1 MPPSPNN
8 FHVSGSVLAP
18 NPDVSATLK
27 PTTPQGFNPKI
38 LFLDL
43 IFDQQAGYWPQ
54 VVTWVSARYDK
65 VTDGNPYE
73 SVQIFHNGEPV
84 GGANVEVVS

>member
-1 MPPSPNN
+1 MVDFVKLAEDTSIEASETKDCGCDVPPSPNN

-38 LFLDL
+38 LNLRSASWLLATGDDL
-43 IFDQQAGYWPQ
+43 
-54 VVTWVSARYDK
+54 
-65 VTDGNPYE
+65 
-73 SVQIFHNGEPV
+73 GEC
-84 GGANVEVVS
+84 

>member
-1 MPPSPNN
+1 MRKLTPN
-8 FHVSGSVLAP
+8 FYFRLRSFKLGQKRHVMFR
-18 NPDVSATLK
+18 K
-27 PTTPQGFNPKI
+27 
-38 LFLDL
+38 LFDPESL

>member
-1 MPPSPNN
+1 MVDFVKLAEDTSIEASETKDCGYDVPPSPNN

-38 LFLDL
+38 LFLDPESL

-54 VVTWVSARYDK
+54 VMTL
-65 VTDGNPYE
+65 G
-73 SVQIFHNGEPV
+73 
-84 GGANVEVVS
+84 